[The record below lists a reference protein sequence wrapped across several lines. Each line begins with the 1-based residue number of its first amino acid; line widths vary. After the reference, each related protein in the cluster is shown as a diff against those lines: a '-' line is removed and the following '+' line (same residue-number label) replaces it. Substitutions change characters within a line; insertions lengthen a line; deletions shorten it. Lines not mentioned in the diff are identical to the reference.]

1 MYLALVFEISYSSR
15 KIQKSVA
22 WIIAAHFLGQAV
34 NLGIPWL
41 MPHLDTGGEVEER
54 LDLIQ

>member
-1 MYLALVFEISYSSR
+1 M
-15 KIQKSVA
+15 
-22 WIIAAHFLGQAV
+22 GQAV

-41 MPHLDTGGEVEER
+41 MPYLDTGGEVEER

>member
-1 MYLALVFEISYSSR
+1 MYLALVFEISYSGR

-22 WIIAAHFLGQAV
+22 WI
-34 NLGIPWL
+34 